1 MSMHEWSKTRG
12 MQAALAVLAVAVIVT
27 GWTLVH
33 ALRVEAIPDPP
44 PMEIASLETIRR
56 GAARPIANVSAT
68 VDNNVFSIDRTAPSA
83 PYRMPGDPDPNAK
96 PAVVPEKPLV
106 LGTAVATD
114 GRSFATVALADGRPK
129 LVHVGDKIGEWIVK
143 AIERSKVT
151 LMSTSGIRLDV
162 TVPKPGT

>member
-1 MSMHEWSKTRG
+1 MSMREWSKTPA
-12 MQAALAVLAVAVIVT
+12 MQAALTVLAVALIAT

-44 PMEIASLETIRR
+44 PIEIASLETIRR
-56 GAARPIANVSAT
+56 GAARPMTNISAT
-68 VDNNVFSIDRTAPSA
+68 VDNNVFSIDRTAPSS

-151 LMSTSGIRLDV
+151 LVSTGGIRLDV